1 MLRRVRIIVWYTTT
15 TTTPCQITIT
25 NDSFITS
32 RCCHKMPSVCLSVRL
47 SVTRR
52 YSFKTAQRIVKLFSP
67 SGSHASFS
75 LPNGMAIRRVP
86 LNWGVECKGAWKKSW
101 FSANISVYLG
111 NDTIVT
117 MALYCIISYHIMEC
131 EYETVPKLSNGT
143 IFRDFE
149 RTLTQNS
156 PSRNNKL
163 IIDAEY
169 LRNDTRYR
177 HNYNGILKWTYTR
190 PTQGCYFEWHRVT

>member
-1 MLRRVRIIVWYTTT
+1 
-15 TTTPCQITIT
+15 
-25 NDSFITS
+25 
-32 RCCHKMPSVCLSVRL
+32 
-47 SVTRR
+47 
-52 YSFKTAQRIVKLFSP
+52 
-67 SGSHASFS
+67 
-75 LPNGMAIRRVP
+75 
-86 LNWGVECKGAWKKSW
+86 
-101 FSANISVYLG
+101 
-111 NDTIVT
+111 
-117 MALYCIISYHIMEC
+117 MALCCIISYHIMEC

-190 PTQGCYFEWHRVT
+190 PTQGCYFE